1 MILKYGEKS
10 PSIAE
15 GCFVAENATIVGDVT
30 IEKGASVWY
39 GAVIRADEE
48 PIVIGE
54 NSNVQ
59 DNAVLHCSVGYPMR
73 IGKGVTIGHGAIVH
87 GAVVKD
93 NALIGMGAIVLNGA
107 VIEEN
112 AIVGAG
118 AVVKENDSVPAGG
131 VAVGVPAKTVKTDPE
146 GNSDRNKINAEAY
159 VFMGQEH
166 KNTAV
171 KI

>member
-1 MILKYGEKS
+1 MILKYGEMTPK
-10 PSIAE
+10 IAE

-59 DNAVLHCSVGYPMR
+59 DNATLHCSVGYPMK

-93 NALIGMGAIVLNGA
+93 NALIGMGATVLNGA
-107 VIEEN
+107 VIEED

-118 AVVKENDSVPAGG
+118 AVVKENDTVPAGG
-131 VAVGVPAKTVKTDPE
+131 VAVGVPAKTVKVDRE
-146 GNSDRNKINAEAY
+146 NNCDRNKINAEAY
-159 VFMGQEH
+159 IFMGQEH
-166 KNTAV
+166 RDTAV
-171 KI
+171 KL

>member
-1 MILKYGEKS
+1 MILKYAEKS

-118 AVVKENDSVPAGG
+118 AVVRENDSVPTGG

-146 GNSDRNKINAEAY
+146 GNLDRNKINTEAY